1 MLEKPRS
8 HHVCRLLGEDAP
20 LVAAAAAADRG
31 AAVAAAVAAAGG
43 ARAAVAAALPAT
55 AVAAFV
61 RLLRGGA
68 VQVGRHGRDWIS
80 RKGKEGKG

>member
-1 MLEKPRS
+1 MLEKPRP

-31 AAVAAAVAAAGG
+31 AAVAAAVAAGG
-43 ARAAVAAALPAT
+43 AHAAVAAALAAT

>member
-1 MLEKPRS
+1 MLEKPRP
-8 HHVCRLLGEDAP
+8 HHVCRLLGEDAS

-31 AAVAAAVAAAGG
+31 AAVVAAGG
-43 ARAAVAAALPAT
+43 AHAAVAAALAAT